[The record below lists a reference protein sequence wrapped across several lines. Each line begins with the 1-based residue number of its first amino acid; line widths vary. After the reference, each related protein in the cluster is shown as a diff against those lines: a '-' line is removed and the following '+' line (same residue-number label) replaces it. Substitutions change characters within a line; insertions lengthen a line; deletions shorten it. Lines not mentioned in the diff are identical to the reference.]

1 MSDNADWPQK
11 VPTDEAPAEGRSSDH
26 DSADQHGEDGG
37 AAGAREQ
44 STASSAWKQPRKKK
58 LSKSPQAPQR

>member
-44 STASSAWKQPRKKK
+44 STASSEFKDANALKRPLR
-58 LSKSPQAPQR
+58 